1 MVKGVPIAI
10 RSAVISNRLQLLSGT
25 DIPVAPVTKK
35 YLTVKESFKKRLP
48 GDKTPEPERIS
59 KRIGME
65 KNCYISAIAFSEVT
79 HYRHSLRSKT
89 GPVVQI

>member
-25 DIPVAPVTKK
+25 DIPVTPVTKK

-48 GDKTPEPERIS
+48 GDKTPEPERNQNVLGW
-59 KRIGME
+59 KRTVTSLPLRFQKLLTI
-65 KNCYISAIAFSEVT
+65 AIA
-79 HYRHSLRSKT
+79 YGQKRD
-89 GPVVQI
+89 P